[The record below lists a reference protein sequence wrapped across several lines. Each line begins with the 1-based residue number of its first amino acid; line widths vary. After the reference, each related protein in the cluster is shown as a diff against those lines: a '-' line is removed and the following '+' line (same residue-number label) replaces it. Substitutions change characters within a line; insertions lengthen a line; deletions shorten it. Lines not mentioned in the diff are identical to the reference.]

1 MYLKKKFKI
10 ILVVLLLFF
19 LNIKNTIAFENKI
32 LFKVDNEIV
41 TTIDIYEEIK
51 FLKTFNPEL
60 ESLTK
65 EELFEISKNSILKDK
80 IKKIE
85 IMSLVKEL
93 RVDDKFL
100 IGLIKNKYS
109 KIGINSLESFE
120 NHLKNNNLDIKNI
133 KEKFYIE
140 LIWNDLIY
148 QKFAKKVVIDKEKI
162 KNEILQNPKKNIQ
175 KELLLSEII
184 FSVSDKKDYKKKYE
198 KILLDI
204 ENLGFKKTAIIH
216 SNSDTAANGGLIG
229 WVKEG
234 NLNKNIKKILS
245 ELSPGQFSKPIRTS
259 SSFMIIKIEDM
270 KENESNFNLNEK
282 VEEAIKFKRNDQL
295 NQFSSMYL
303 NKLKKNLMIYGL

>member
-10 ILVVLLLFF
+10 ILVILLSYF

-60 ESLTK
+60 KSLNK

-93 RVDDKFL
+93 RVEDKFL

-120 NHLKNNNLDIKNI
+120 NHLKNNNLVIKNI

-162 KNEILQNPKKNIQ
+162 KNEILKNSKKNIQ

-184 FSVSDKKDYKKKYE
+184 FSVNDKKDYKNKYE

-270 KENESNFNLNEK
+270 KENESNINLNEK

-303 NKLKKNLMIYGL
+303 NKLKKNLIIYGL

>member
-100 IGLIKNKYS
+100 ISLIKNKYS
-109 KIGINSLESFE
+109 KIGIDSLESFE

-184 FSVSDKKDYKKKYE
+184 FSVSDKKDYKNMYE

-229 WVKEG
+229 WVKES

-282 VEEAIKFKRNDQL
+282 VEEAINFKRNDQL

>member
-1 MYLKKKFKI
+1 MFLKKKFKI

-60 ESLTK
+60 ESLNK

-100 IGLIKNKYS
+100 ISLIKNKYS
-109 KIGINSLESFE
+109 KIGIDSLESFE

-184 FSVSDKKDYKKKYE
+184 FSVSDKKDYKNKYE

-229 WVKEG
+229 WVKES

-282 VEEAIKFKRNDQL
+282 VEEAINFKRNDQL

>member
-100 IGLIKNKYS
+100 ISLIKNKYS
-109 KIGINSLESFE
+109 KIGIDSLESFE

-184 FSVSDKKDYKKKYE
+184 FSVSDKKDYKNKYE

-229 WVKEG
+229 WVKES

-282 VEEAIKFKRNDQL
+282 VEEAINFKRNDQL

>member
-1 MYLKKKFKI
+1 MFLKKKFKI
-10 ILVVLLLFF
+10 ILVVLLSFF
-19 LNIKNTIAFENKI
+19 FNIKNTIAFENKI
-32 LFKVDNEIV
+32 LFKVDNEII

-60 ESLTK
+60 ESLNK

>member
-10 ILVVLLLFF
+10 ILVVLLSFF
-19 LNIKNTIAFENKI
+19 FNIKNTIAFENKI
-32 LFKVDNEIV
+32 LFKVDNEII

-60 ESLTK
+60 ESLNK

-100 IGLIKNKYS
+100 ISLIKNKYS
-109 KIGINSLESFE
+109 KIGIDSLESFE

-184 FSVSDKKDYKKKYE
+184 FSVSDKKDYKNKYE

-229 WVKEG
+229 WVKES

-282 VEEAIKFKRNDQL
+282 VEEAINFKRNDQL

>member
-100 IGLIKNKYS
+100 ISLIKNKYS

-184 FSVSDKKDYKKKYE
+184 FSVSDKKDYKNKYE

-229 WVKEG
+229 WVKES
-234 NLNKNIKKILS
+234 NPNKNIKKILS

-282 VEEAIKFKRNDQL
+282 VEEAINFKRNDQL